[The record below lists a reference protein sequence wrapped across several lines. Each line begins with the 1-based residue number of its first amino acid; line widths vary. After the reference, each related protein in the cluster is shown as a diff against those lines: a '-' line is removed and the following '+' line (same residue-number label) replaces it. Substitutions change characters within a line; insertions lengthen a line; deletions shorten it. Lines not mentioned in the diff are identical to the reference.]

1 MKSSKLST
9 ILSATVLSAG
19 LAFAPSTLPA
29 SAQRNPVVP
38 SNQGI
43 DDSGEVYE
51 IRQPN
56 GVMEQSNRVIE
67 EEDNDWGAWGLLGL
81 LGLLGL
87 AGLAGR
93 NRNES
98 PTYYADPA
106 RDREEVAGRSTSTY
120 R

>member
-1 MKSSKLST
+1 MKSSKLTT

-19 LAFAPSTLPA
+19 LAIAPSILPA
-29 SAQRNPVVP
+29 SAQTTPGTRT
-38 SNQGI
+38 Q
-43 DDSGEVYE
+43 EVYE
-51 IRQPN
+51 TREGTR
-56 GVMEQSNRVIE
+56 GVED
-67 EEDNDWGAWGLLGL
+67 DNDNGAWGLLGL

-98 PTYYADPA
+98 PTYYADPT
-106 RDREEVAGRSTSTY
+106 RDREEVAGRSTST

>member
-9 ILSATVLSAG
+9 ILSATALSAS
-19 LAFAPSTLPA
+19 LALAPSILPA
-29 SAQRNPVVP
+29 SAQTTPVSP
-38 SNQGI
+38 ENRGTDTQ
-43 DDSGEVYE
+43 EVYE
-51 IRQPN
+51 TREGTQA
-56 GVMEQSNRVIE
+56 V
-67 EEDNDWGAWGLLGL
+67 EEDNEWGDWGLLGL

-106 RDREEVAGRSTSTY
+106 RDREEVAGRSSTTY

>member
-19 LAFAPSTLPA
+19 LAFAPSISPA
-29 SAQRNPVVP
+29 SAQQTTPGTQTAP
-38 SNQGI
+38 GTGTQ
-43 DDSGEVYE
+43 EVYE
-51 IRQPN
+51 TREGTQ
-56 GVMEQSNRVIE
+56 GTQD
-67 EEDNDWGAWGLLGL
+67 DNDWGAWGLLGL

-106 RDREEVAGRSTSTY
+106 RDREEVAGRSTTTY

>member
-29 SAQRNPVVP
+29 SAQTTPVTP
-38 SNQGI
+38 TQ
-43 DDSGEVYE
+43 EVYE
-51 IRQPN
+51 TRE
-56 GVMEQSNRVIE
+56 GTEYVE
-67 EEDNDWGAWGLLGL
+67 EENNDWGAWGLLGL

-93 NRNES
+93 NRHEAR
-98 PTYYADPA
+98 TYYADPA
-106 RDREEVAGRSTSTY
+106 REEVTGRSTTNY

>member
-29 SAQRNPVVP
+29 SAQTTPVTP
-38 SNQGI
+38 TQ
-43 DDSGEVYE
+43 DVYE
-51 IRQPN
+51 TPEGTQYA
-56 GVMEQSNRVIE
+56 E
-67 EEDNDWGAWGLLGL
+67 EENDWGAWGLLGL

-106 RDREEVAGRSTSTY
+106 RDREEVAGRSSTTY

>member
-19 LAFAPSTLPA
+19 LAIAPSMLPA
-29 SAQRNPVVP
+29 SAQTTPGTQTSP
-38 SNQGI
+38 
-43 DDSGEVYE
+43 DSDTQEVYE
-51 IRQPN
+51 TRE
-56 GVMEQSNRVIE
+56 GTRSV
-67 EEDNDWGAWGLLGL
+67 EEDNGDWGLLGL

-93 NRNES
+93 NRHES

-106 RDREEVAGRSTSTY
+106 RDREEVAGRSSTTY

>member
-19 LAFAPSTLPA
+19 LAIAPSILPA
-29 SAQRNPVVP
+29 SAQMNPGTQTNP
-38 SNQGI
+38 GTDTQ
-43 DDSGEVYE
+43 EVYE
-51 IRQPN
+51 TRE
-56 GVMEQSNRVIE
+56 GTRSVE
-67 EEDNDWGAWGLLGL
+67 EENDNGDWGLLGL

-93 NRNES
+93 NRQES

-106 RDREEVAGRSTSTY
+106 RDREEVAGRSSTTY

>member
-19 LAFAPSTLPA
+19 LAFAPSSLPA
-29 SAQRNPVVP
+29 SAQTTPGNSPTLGTETR
-38 SNQGI
+38 
-43 DDSGEVYE
+43 EVYE
-51 IRQPN
+51 TRE
-56 GVMEQSNRVIE
+56 GTRTV
-67 EEDNDWGAWGLLGL
+67 EEDNEWGDWGLLGL

-106 RDREEVAGRSTSTY
+106 PDREEVAGRSTTTH

>member
-29 SAQRNPVVP
+29 SAQTTPGTQTAPRTGT
-38 SNQGI
+38 Q
-43 DDSGEVYE
+43 EVYE
-51 IRQPN
+51 TREGTR
-56 GVMEQSNRVIE
+56 GV
-67 EEDNDWGAWGLLGL
+67 EDNNDKGAWGLLGL

-93 NRNES
+93 NRNEA

-106 RDREEVAGRSTSTY
+106 RDREEVAGRSTTTY

>member
-29 SAQRNPVVP
+29 SAQTTPVTP
-38 SNQGI
+38 TQ
-43 DDSGEVYE
+43 EVYE
-51 IRQPN
+51 T
-56 GVMEQSNRVIE
+56 EQGTQGIE
-67 EEDNDWGAWGLLGL
+67 DDNDWGAWGLLGL

-87 AGLAGR
+87 AGLGGR

-98 PTYYADPA
+98 PTYYADPT
-106 RDREEVAGRSTSTY
+106 RDREEVAGRSSTTY

>member
-19 LAFAPSTLPA
+19 LAIAPSTLPA
-29 SAQRNPVVP
+29 SAQTTPGTDT
-38 SNQGI
+38 Q
-43 DDSGEVYE
+43 EVYE
-51 IRQPN
+51 TQQ
-56 GVMEQSNRVIE
+56 GTQYL

-87 AGLAGR
+87 AGLGGR

-106 RDREEVAGRSTSTY
+106 RDREEVAGRSTSTS

>member
-19 LAFAPSTLPA
+19 LAFAPSILPA
-29 SAQRNPVVP
+29 SAQSNPGTDT
-38 SNQGI
+38 NQGN
-43 DDSGEVYE
+43 ETQQVYE
-51 IRQPN
+51 TRE
-56 GVMEQSNRVIE
+56 GTRSV
-67 EEDNDWGAWGLLGL
+67 EEDNDNGDWGLLGL

-93 NRNES
+93 NRHES

-106 RDREEVAGRSTSTY
+106 RDREEVSGRSSTTY